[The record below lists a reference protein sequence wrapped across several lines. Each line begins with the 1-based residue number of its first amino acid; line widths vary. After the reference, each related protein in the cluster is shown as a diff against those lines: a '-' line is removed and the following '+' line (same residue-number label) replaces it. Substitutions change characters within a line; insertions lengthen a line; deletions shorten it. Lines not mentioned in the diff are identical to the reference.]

1 VLKTIIFGDGKAE
14 VSKNRTAAKKFLGSK
29 FLNEMN
35 KLTEELYSSD
45 CHFVRCIKP
54 NSLKAPKNFNSEAV
68 LQSLRYLGV
77 LDSILIR
84 KLGYIYRRPF
94 K

>member
-1 VLKTIIFGDGKAE
+1 MFT
-14 VSKNRTAAKKFLGSK
+14 
-29 FLNEMN
+29 
-35 KLTEELYSSD
+35 
-45 CHFVRCIKP
+45 
-54 NSLKAPKNFNSEAV
+54 SEAV

-94 K
+94 KEFIKKFY

>member
-1 VLKTIIFGDGKAE
+1 MFT
-14 VSKNRTAAKKFLGSK
+14 
-29 FLNEMN
+29 
-35 KLTEELYSSD
+35 SD
-45 CHFVRCIKP
+45 
-54 NSLKAPKNFNSEAV
+54 AV

-94 K
+94 KEFIKKFFEIEQYIYNYAKFVEGKN

>member
-1 VLKTIIFGDGKAE
+1 MFT
-14 VSKNRTAAKKFLGSK
+14 
-29 FLNEMN
+29 
-35 KLTEELYSSD
+35 SD
-45 CHFVRCIKP
+45 
-54 NSLKAPKNFNSEAV
+54 AV

-94 K
+94 KEFIKKFFEIEQYIYNYAKFIEGKTEDDFK

>member
-1 VLKTIIFGDGKAE
+1 MIIQGAASKPEGKT
-14 VSKNRTAAKKFLGSK
+14 RTAATKFLGSK
-29 FLNEMN
+29 FLNDMN
-35 KLTEELYSSD
+35 KLTEELYASD

-54 NSLKAPKNFNSEAV
+54 NSKKAPKTFNSEAV

-94 K
+94 R

>member
-1 VLKTIIFGDGKAE
+1 
-14 VSKNRTAAKKFLGSK
+14 
-29 FLNEMN
+29 M
-35 KLTEELYSSD
+35 
-45 CHFVRCIKP
+45 RCIKP
-54 NSLKAPKNFNSEAV
+54 NSHKAARMFSSFAV

-94 K
+94 KEFLKKFYEIDRYIFSFPKFV

>member
-1 VLKTIIFGDGKAE
+1 
-14 VSKNRTAAKKFLGSK
+14 
-29 FLNEMN
+29 MN

-54 NSLKAPKNFNSEAV
+54 NSSKSPKLFNSDAV

-84 KLGYIYRRPF
+84 KLGYIYRRPYKEF
-94 K
+94 MKKFFEIEQYSYNYPKFV